1 MEISSIENN
10 ANKYDA
16 ISSTPRAVR
25 RKLKIKK
32 IPIENIAALRL
43 QFKKNFTDKYK

>member
-25 RKLKIKK
+25 RVLKIKK
-32 IPIENIAALRL
+32 IPIENIAAL
-43 QFKKNFTDKYK
+43 